1 MPAFDYQALDRRGRL
16 KKGMLEGDSAR
27 QVRQQLRDQG
37 LAPTKVSPASQ
48 RLSGESTASSFLGN
62 LFEPSLS
69 VSERALITRQLATL
83 IGAGLPVEEALLA
96 VSRQTELPK
105 TQKMLVTV
113 RARVME
119 GYSLAGSLEV
129 YPRAFPD
136 LFRAT
141 VAAGESSGHLDA
153 VLNQLADFSEA
164 QHESASR
171 IQQALVYPVILFV
184 LTLLILAG
192 LLGYV
197 VPDIVAVFAD
207 TGQALPSLT
216 IWIITL
222 SDFVAA
228 YGWVILLAIVI
239 LVFGARKILAVE
251 THRLVFDRFLLKA
264 PLSSKMARGRN
275 IAQFASTLSIL
286 TASGVPLVDAMKIA
300 GQVISNR
307 WLRNEV
313 SQATVRVSEGSSL
326 QSALQASGYFPPM
339 MLYMIASGE
348 SSGELD
354 GMLARVAKYLQQD
367 LEALLATLL
376 SLIGPMMLIIMGGA
390 VFTIVM
396 AILLP
401 IINLN
406 QMVA

>member
-48 RLSGESTASSFLGN
+48 SLSGESTASSFLGN

-216 IWIITL
+216 IWIIIFSNNIFFIKHWTIRLYSFWSLNFTL
-222 SDFVAA
+222 HLYWSPIFQ
-228 YGWVILLAIVI
+228 IL
-239 LVFGARKILAVE
+239 FNR
-251 THRLVFDRFLLKA
+251 
-264 PLSSKMARGRN
+264 SS
-275 IAQFASTLSIL
+275 
-286 TASGVPLVDAMKIA
+286 
-300 GQVISNR
+300 
-307 WLRNEV
+307 
-313 SQATVRVSEGSSL
+313 
-326 QSALQASGYFPPM
+326 
-339 MLYMIASGE
+339 
-348 SSGELD
+348 
-354 GMLARVAKYLQQD
+354 
-367 LEALLATLL
+367 
-376 SLIGPMMLIIMGGA
+376 
-390 VFTIVM
+390 
-396 AILLP
+396 
-401 IINLN
+401 
-406 QMVA
+406 

>member
-48 RLSGESTASSFLGN
+48 SLSGESTASSLLGN

-207 TGQALPSLT
+207 TGPALPSLS

>member
-1 MPAFDYQALDRRGRL
+1 MPAFDYQALDDRGRV

-27 QVRQQLRDQG
+27 QIRQQLRDQG
-37 LAPTKVSPASQ
+37 LAPTKVVLASQ
-48 RLSGESTASSFLGN
+48 AITVEASSGNFLGA
-62 LFEPSLS
+62 LFEPTLS

-96 VSRQTELPK
+96 VSKQTQMPK

-119 GYSLAGSLEV
+119 GYSLAGSLEA
-129 YPRAFPD
+129 YPKAFPD

-164 QHESASR
+164 QYESASR
-171 IQQALVYPVILFV
+171 VQQALVYPVILFV

-207 TGQALPSLT
+207 TGQALPALT
-216 IWIITL
+216 VWIIAL
-222 SDFVAA
+222 SDFVADF
-228 YGWVILLAIVI
+228 GFFVLLL
-239 LVFGARKILAVE
+239 LVALALMMRRLLAVE
-251 THRLVFDRFLLKA
+251 SNRLVFDRLLLRA
-264 PLSSKMARGRN
+264 PLSAKMAKGRS

-286 TASGVPLVDAMKIA
+286 TGSGVPLVDAMKIA
-300 GQVISNR
+300 GQVVSNR
-307 WLRNEV
+307 WLRTEIT
-313 SQATVRVSEGSSL
+313 QATLRVSEGSSL
-326 QSALQASGYFPPM
+326 QSALQVSGYFPPM

-354 GMLARVAKYLQQD
+354 SMLARVARYLQQD
-367 LEALLATLL
+367 VEALLATLL
-376 SLIGPMMLIIMGGA
+376 SLIGPLMLIIMGGA

-406 QMVA
+406 QMVG

>member
-1 MPAFDYQALDRRGRL
+1 MPAFDYQALDDRGRV

-27 QVRQQLRDQG
+27 QIRQQLRDQG
-37 LAPTKVSPASQ
+37 LAPTKVVLASQ
-48 RLSGESTASSFLGN
+48 AITVEASSGNFLGA
-62 LFEPSLS
+62 LFEPTLS

-96 VSRQTELPK
+96 VSKQTQMPK

-119 GYSLAGSLEV
+119 GYSLAGSLEA
-129 YPRAFPD
+129 YPKAFPD

-164 QHESASR
+164 QYESASR
-171 IQQALVYPVILFV
+171 VQQALVYPVILFV

-207 TGQALPSLT
+207 TGQALPALT
-216 IWIITL
+216 VWIIAL
-222 SDFVAA
+222 SDFVTDF
-228 YGWVILLAIVI
+228 GFFVLLL
-239 LVFGARKILAVE
+239 LVALALMMRRLLAVE
-251 THRLVFDRFLLKA
+251 SNRLVFDRLLLRA
-264 PLSSKMARGRN
+264 PLSAKMAKGRS

-286 TASGVPLVDAMKIA
+286 TGSGVPLVDAMKIA
-300 GQVISNR
+300 GQVVSNR
-307 WLRNEV
+307 WLRTEIT
-313 SQATVRVSEGSSL
+313 QATLRVSEGSSL
-326 QSALQASGYFPPM
+326 QSALQVSGYFPPM

-354 GMLARVAKYLQQD
+354 SMLARVARYLQQD
-367 LEALLATLL
+367 VEALLATLL
-376 SLIGPMMLIIMGGA
+376 SLIGPLMLIIMGGA

-406 QMVA
+406 QMVG